1 MAPSMADR
9 PLLLRRFCLWE
20 CQKCARPTLFQLHS
34 VQQQNKDFLDQVL
47 RGKSDGVK
55 SSHPREDEAL
65 LRSHCDVLVYK
76 RQLQRR
82 QRLSLH
88 KEPHGED
95 KGRWALDVLAE
106 ATSWYEKGIFYTENY
121 QSLPQPPWKHSRI
134 HISGGFQLTRV

>member
-1 MAPSMADR
+1 MVPSVADR
-9 PLLLRRFCLWE
+9 HLLLRRFCLWE

-47 RGKSDGVK
+47 WGKSDGVK

-88 KEPHGED
+88 KEPHGKASGSGYRLYQQSDSFLIQEIFLLREHLTP
-95 KGRWALDVLAE
+95 GT
-106 ATSWYEKGIFYTENY
+106 TSPGTCW
-121 QSLPQPPWKHSRI
+121 SPCHWKFSRCD
-134 HISGGFQLTRV
+134 